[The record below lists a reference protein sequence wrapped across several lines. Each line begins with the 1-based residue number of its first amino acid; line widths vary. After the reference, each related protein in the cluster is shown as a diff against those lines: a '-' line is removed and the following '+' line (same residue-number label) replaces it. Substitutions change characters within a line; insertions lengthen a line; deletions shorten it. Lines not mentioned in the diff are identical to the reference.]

1 MHRTYCACAATSCF
15 LRLQRNRLLLQCCSI
30 SPAPHSLCLFHSAQ
44 EPSTDGFQL
53 ECKASVG
60 GAVANANVGDGSFG
74 ADAVFQF
81 QPCGDPAQMGFT
93 ATITVAGTDY
103 PLENQSL
110 KAGTTAHVP
119 VPDASIA
126 DVGGVFVD
134 ASLDGNASQLSVD
147 LSLDVCA
154 SVLGLEKC
162 GLIPGVVPLELYKGE
177 LDFSD
182 VCTSMNAMKS
192 LRGAITTE

>member
-1 MHRTYCACAATSCF
+1 M
-15 LRLQRNRLLLQCCSI
+15 
-30 SPAPHSLCLFHSAQ
+30 
-44 EPSTDGFQL
+44 
-53 ECKASVG
+53 
-60 GAVANANVGDGSFG
+60 
-74 ADAVFQF
+74 
-81 QPCGDPAQMGFT
+81 
-93 ATITVAGTDY
+93 
-103 PLENQSL
+103 
-110 KAGTTAHVP
+110 P

-126 DVGGVFVD
+126 DVGGVCVD
-134 ASLDGNASQLSVD
+134 ASLDGNAAQLSVD